1 MKLAADVMISLRQM
15 YDQGEKLNTDTV
27 YRLLEDVQD
36 GTLDETFQA
45 MGSVV
50 ALNHKGVP
58 IKCKTMGQ
66 KNYVKALRENVV
78 TICIGPAGTGKTYL
92 AVAQAAKELRDGQ
105 IDRIIMSRPAIEA
118 GEERLG
124 FLPGD
129 LAQKVDPYLRPLYD
143 ALHDILGADRADK
156 LRERGI
162 IEIAPLAYMR
172 GRTLNHARVIID
184 ESQNA
189 SLSTLKMALT
199 RLGENSRMV
208 LTGDVTQ
215 IDLPHAKDSGLE
227 KCAEI
232 LGSIDGIAVT
242 KLNNRDVVR
251 NKISQGHRQGSLRKR
266 NRRNRRKT
274 ERPEGDSQT
283 EERTFMTLVFE
294 NEGDYEVGF
303 DPEALA
309 RQVIGQ
315 VLDMEQCPYEAE
327 VELILTDGE
336 TIRRMNGNSAGSTG
350 RRMCCRFR

>member
-1 MKLAADVMISLRQM
+1 MQDSFVKIIEKALSVTVNLRDSRVEIRGLSERNVKLAADVMVSLRQM
-15 YDQGEKLNTDTV
+15 YDQGERLNNDTV

-92 AVAQAAKELRDGQ
+92 AVAQAAKELREGQ

-172 GRTLNHARVIID
+172 GRTLNNARVIID

-208 LTGDVTQ
+208 LTGDITQ

-227 KCAEI
+227 RCAEI

-251 NKISQGHRQGSLRKR
+251 NKIVKDIV
-266 NRRNRRKT
+266 KAF
-274 ERPEGDSQT
+274 EK
-283 EERTFMTLVFE
+283 EEQKKLE
-294 NEGDYEVGF
+294 K
-303 DPEALA
+303 
-309 RQVIGQ
+309 
-315 VLDMEQCPYEAE
+315 
-327 VELILTDGE
+327 TDGRKV
-336 TIRRMNGNSAGSTG
+336 IRRQRSV
-350 RRMCCRFR
+350 RP

>member
-1 MKLAADVMISLRQM
+1 MKGTESGEICLEERQIEFDTIEQQQAVFGMQDSFVKIIEKALPVTVTLRDSRVEIRGAGEVNVKRAADVMISLRQM
-15 YDQGEKLNTDTV
+15 YDQGETLNKDTV
-27 YRLLEDVQD
+27 FRLLEDIQE
-36 GTLDETFQA
+36 GTLEDTFQA

-50 ALNHKGVP
+50 ALNYKGVP

-66 KNYVKALRENVV
+66 KNYVKALRDHVV

-143 ALHDILGADRADK
+143 ALHDILGADRAEK

-172 GRTLNHARVIID
+172 GRTLNRARVIID

-199 RLGENSRMV
+199 RLGEDSRMV
-208 LTGDVTQ
+208 LTGDITQ
-215 IDLPHAKDSGLE
+215 IDLPHAQDSGLQR
-227 KCAEI
+227 CAEI
-232 LGSIDGIAVT
+232 LGGIEGIAVT
-242 KLNNRDVVR
+242 RLNNRDVVR
-251 NKISQGHRQGSLRKR
+251 NKIVKDIVKAFEKEEEKKLEKAQGQKHAGLRRQKGGHS
-266 NRRNRRKT
+266 
-274 ERPEGDSQT
+274 
-283 EERTFMTLVFE
+283 
-294 NEGDYEVGF
+294 
-303 DPEALA
+303 
-309 RQVIGQ
+309 
-315 VLDMEQCPYEAE
+315 
-327 VELILTDGE
+327 
-336 TIRRMNGNSAGSTG
+336 
-350 RRMCCRFR
+350 

>member
-1 MKLAADVMISLRQM
+1 MEIKEITFDTLDQQQAVFGMQDSFVKIIEKALSVTVNLRDSRVEIRGLSERNVKLAADVMVSLRQM
-15 YDQGEKLNTDTV
+15 YDQGERLNNDTV
-27 YRLLEDVQD
+27 YRLLEDVQN

-92 AVAQAAKELRDGQ
+92 AVAQAAKELREGQ

-172 GRTLNHARVIID
+172 GRTLNNARVIID

-208 LTGDVTQ
+208 LTGDITQ

-227 KCAEI
+227 RCAEI

-251 NKISQGHRQGSLRKR
+251 NKIVKDIV
-266 NRRNRRKT
+266 KAF
-274 ERPEGDSQT
+274 EK
-283 EERTFMTLVFE
+283 EEQKKLE
-294 NEGDYEVGF
+294 K
-303 DPEALA
+303 
-309 RQVIGQ
+309 
-315 VLDMEQCPYEAE
+315 
-327 VELILTDGE
+327 TDGRKV
-336 TIRRMNGNSAGSTG
+336 IRRQRSV
-350 RRMCCRFR
+350 RP